1 MLLADATGIWH
12 GLAYAAAAL
21 AGLLAGVLVNALA
34 DRVEGVDEPL
44 WQAENCRKCGARLP
58 RSRLLPLVSLPADR
72 RACPKCGT
80 SASPR
85 RPLLGL
91 GLAVIL
97 PLLLARVADPGR
109 TTRLPLP
116 AIFAIDA
123 VACCVLAFI
132 FAVDLEHRL
141 ILGKAVYPT
150 IAGLLLVALFFDHKA
165 FAAMLFGVVIFGGLF
180 LALYGLGFVL
190 YRTEALGLG
199 DVNLAVLLGLLVGW
213 PAVGLAVG
221 LAALLGFGGSLL
233 LLGTGTVERGAYI
246 PYGVFMVA
254 GAVLALLLAPPYW

>member
-1 MLLADATGIWH
+1 MLLADATGLWH
-12 GLAYAAAAL
+12 GLAYGAAAL
-21 AGLLAGVLVNALA
+21 AGLVASVPVNALA

-44 WQAENCRKCGARLP
+44 WQAETCRKCGARLP
-58 RSRLLPLVSLPADR
+58 RSRLIPVVSLPANR

-80 SASPR
+80 PASSR

-91 GLAVIL
+91 ALAVAL
-97 PLLLARVADPGR
+97 PLLLARIADPGR
-109 TTRLPLP
+109 VTHLPLP

-141 ILGKAVYPT
+141 ILDAAVYPAS
-150 IAGLLLVALFFDHKA
+150 AGLLLVALFFDHKA
-165 FAAMLFGVVIFGGLF
+165 FAAMLFGVVVFGGLF
-180 LALYGLGFVL
+180 LLLYGLGLLL

-199 DVNLAVLLGLLVGW
+199 DVKLAVLLGLLVGW
-213 PAVGLAVG
+213 PAVATAVG

-233 LLGTGTVERGAYI
+233 LLGTGTAGRRTYI
-246 PYGVFMVA
+246 PYGIFMVA
-254 GAVLALLLAPPYW
+254 GAVLALLLASPYW

>member
-1 MLLADATGIWH
+1 MLLADATGLWH
-12 GLAYAAAAL
+12 GLAYVAAAL
-21 AGLLAGVLVNALA
+21 AGLVASVPVNALA

-44 WQAENCRKCGARLP
+44 WQAETCRKCGARLP
-58 RSRLLPLVSLPADR
+58 RSRLIPVVSLPANR

-80 SASPR
+80 PASPR

-91 GLAVIL
+91 GLAVAL
-97 PLLLARVADPGR
+97 PLLLARSADPGR
-109 TTRLPLP
+109 VTHLPLP

-141 ILGKAVYPT
+141 ILDAAVYPAS
-150 IAGLLLVALFFDHKA
+150 AGLLLVALFFDHKA
-165 FAAMLFGVVIFGGLF
+165 FAAMLFGVVVFGGLF
-180 LALYGLGFVL
+180 LLLYGLGLLL

-199 DVNLAVLLGLLVGW
+199 DVKLAVLLGLLVGW
-213 PAVGLAVG
+213 PAVATAIG

-233 LLGTGTVERGAYI
+233 LLGTGTTRRRTYI
-246 PYGVFMVA
+246 PYGIFMVA
-254 GAVLALLLAPPYW
+254 GAVLALLLASPYW